1 MSYKIMRVAVLFDL
15 PTNTKEDRRLATK
28 FRQFLLS
35 DGFDML
41 QYSVYTRLC
50 ANRDIAEKHLL
61 RVKMN
66 APRNGSI
73 RLLYLTEH
81 QFTDM
86 QIIAGE
92 KTTQEKKVSV
102 EQMTFF

>member
-81 QFTDM
+81 QFADM